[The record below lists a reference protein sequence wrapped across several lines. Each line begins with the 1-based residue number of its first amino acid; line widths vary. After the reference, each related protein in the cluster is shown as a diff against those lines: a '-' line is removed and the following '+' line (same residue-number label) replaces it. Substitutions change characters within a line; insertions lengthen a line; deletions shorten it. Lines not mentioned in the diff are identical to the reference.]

1 MPPEIKKE
9 IAGTFSIGTDK
20 TKEEEEPQ
28 SRLVAGSMVTIGIVA
43 VGTSGMLMFAPGVF
57 PGDGLTPF
65 IFLNASMYFLAAML
79 AMALALIKAHTPKHQ
94 LAEFKGTLTEEDG

>member
-43 VGTSGMLMFAPGVF
+43 VGNLSYHTRHHFI
-57 PGDGLTPF
+57 GDTLLSK
-65 IFLNASMYFLAAML
+65 FLVV
-79 AMALALIKAHTPKHQ
+79 
-94 LAEFKGTLTEEDG
+94 